1 MKTKMKTTYML
12 AVAVSLLFLSGLRAQ
27 EQERQEKIKALK
39 IAFFTERIGLS
50 SDEAEV
56 FWPLYNEYEAKRE
69 SLRQQ
74 ERREVCERIAEKEN
88 FSEAEANGIL
98 NRYLEIEEAEEE
110 LDQTFYRE
118 LSQRLSAAKVLK
130 LFRAEHE
137 FRRRLLREY
146 RNRGGRQMP

>member
-74 ERREVCERIAEKEN
+74 ERREVRERIAEKEN